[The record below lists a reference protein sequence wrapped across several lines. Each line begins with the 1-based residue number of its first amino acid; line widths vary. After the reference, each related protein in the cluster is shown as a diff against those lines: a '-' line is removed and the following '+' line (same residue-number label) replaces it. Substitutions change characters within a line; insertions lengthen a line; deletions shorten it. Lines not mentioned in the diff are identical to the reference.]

1 MKLGASIFSLIFS
14 IVGVTSF
21 SWGVLLMKTNP
32 KEKINKVYLVITIAL
47 SIWALGFSFGSS
59 TLNVDVAVFFR
70 RVAAI
75 GWVSIVS
82 ITLHFILLMTESSTK
97 KNPSWIYYIIHI
109 PALLNLYIFTVSTRI
124 SVGQYQLVESD
135 FGWVNETVNNGY
147 DFVYYVYYAT
157 YILIGVALLIK
168 WKATLQSKRK
178 TKQANLI
185 IGSLIFSIIA
195 GTFSDIILSTLFDSS
210 IPQSAPIFMLIPL
223 WAMYHAVKHY
233 NIINYTNW
241 NKDEI
246 IATEDDK
253 KRIFL
258 STVLFF
264 YVGGLLNLIF
274 DFSRF
279 LTGKET
285 SIAFMV
291 FKSSLFFFLGTITY
305 VIQTLKN
312 DKTKESLTIV
322 VLVMSIPIINLVFIE
337 YASITVWAYPV
348 MIVITSLIFNKK
360 TLLISTIITA
370 IITQRVIWIIKP
382 SQLVTVN
389 EYDYGLRIIFF
400 ISLFVIGYYVN
411 EIYNT
416 KIKEIKENTYQIKF
430 QKMVLD
436 ISLDFLNL
444 NNTNYSEKV
453 DTLLEKIGLFY
464 DSDRTYLFTVDHH
477 EQTLT
482 YTNEWCKEGIVLKF
496 TQLIKCQW
504 MLSLGGLIN

>member
-109 PALLNLYIFTVSTRI
+109 PALVNLYIFTVSTRI

-258 STVLFF
+258 STVFF
-264 YVGGLLNLIF
+264 SMLE
-274 DFSRF
+274 DF
-279 LTGKET
+279 
-285 SIAFMV
+285 
-291 FKSSLFFFLGTITY
+291 
-305 VIQTLKN
+305 
-312 DKTKESLTIV
+312 
-322 VLVMSIPIINLVFIE
+322 
-337 YASITVWAYPV
+337 
-348 MIVITSLIFNKK
+348 
-360 TLLISTIITA
+360 
-370 IITQRVIWIIKP
+370 
-382 SQLVTVN
+382 
-389 EYDYGLRIIFF
+389 
-400 ISLFVIGYYVN
+400 
-411 EIYNT
+411 
-416 KIKEIKENTYQIKF
+416 
-430 QKMVLD
+430 
-436 ISLDFLNL
+436 
-444 NNTNYSEKV
+444 
-453 DTLLEKIGLFY
+453 
-464 DSDRTYLFTVDHH
+464 
-477 EQTLT
+477 
-482 YTNEWCKEGIVLKF
+482 
-496 TQLIKCQW
+496 
-504 MLSLGGLIN
+504 